1 MENWIY
7 AVYVGIY
14 IHTPMLK
21 TVAAVDFTASLSV
34 DVPRF
39 CRIIRKERRC
49 CQECQMI
56 GCRRE
61 ETASADI
68 ARHTT

>member
-1 MENWIY
+1 
-7 AVYVGIY
+7 
-14 IHTPMLK
+14 MLK